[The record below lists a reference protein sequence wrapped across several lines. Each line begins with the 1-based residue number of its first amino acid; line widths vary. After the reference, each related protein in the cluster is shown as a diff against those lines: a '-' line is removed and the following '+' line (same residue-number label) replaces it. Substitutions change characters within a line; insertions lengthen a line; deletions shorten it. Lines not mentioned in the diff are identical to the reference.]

1 MDLLGKKIHGEF
13 KYYIYGITNFSRY
26 CRKYILE
33 NYGEDYFLG
42 YVETAPEVNVVD
54 GKNVF
59 PVSDMRY
66 EDGVKI
72 IIGSF
77 IHENIMKKN
86 LIQAGIEE
94 DCIISFPELY
104 PYFKCVGGTVE
115 CFSRVFIYP
124 DGWKTNEKL
133 CEKIR
138 WFMPGRIKLVE
149 EPDKAD
155 VILVYR
161 VSAAADLLAEYNDKI
176 YIVDPEFFYYIE
188 SSNWGALYYS
198 SFSKGELEVYREC
211 SKQIFRKMRNENI
224 KSKVRKGNIFCSGPS
239 INEFIEHFD
248 AYKGIDREFNV
259 ICNSMVKDKEML
271 DVIKP
276 SLLAFTDLNYYISPT
291 AYCRQFM
298 ADVIEGWN
306 KYHYYIAV
314 HEYEVPLF
322 LKHYPQFQGYVIGIA
337 NTSKERCF
345 PSEENLYVKNAKN
358 IATEMML
365 PIASELCDEI
375 GIFGCTGR
383 VESETFYWQHNDRT
397 QYKDL
402 MQSIFDTYPSLFR
415 DQGYA
420 NYYKIHCQ
428 NVEHLLKYGE
438 EKGKKYYNYTTS
450 FIPALKERSL

>member
-1 MDLLGKKIHGEF
+1 MDLLGKKMQSGY

-33 NYGEDYFLG
+33 NYGEDHFLG
-42 YVETAPEVNVVD
+42 YVETAPEANIVD
-54 GKNVF
+54 GKQVF
-59 PVSDMRY
+59 SASDIQHKK
-66 EDGVKI
+66 DGKV

-77 IHENIMKKN
+77 FHREIMKKN
-86 LIQAGIEE
+86 LIQVGMAE
-94 DCIISFPELY
+94 DAIISFQELY

-115 CFSRVFIYP
+115 GLSRVFIYP
-124 DGWKTNEKL
+124 DGWRTNEKL
-133 CEKIR
+133 CEKIK
-138 WFMPGRIKLVE
+138 WFMPDRVELAE

-155 VILVYR
+155 IILVYHA
-161 VSAAADLLAEYNDKI
+161 SAASDLLEAYHDKV

-198 SFSKGELEVYREC
+198 SFSKDELEIYREY
-211 SKQIFRKMRNENI
+211 SKQIFQRMRDEQ
-224 KSKVRKGNIFCSGPS
+224 KKRGVQKGNIFCSGPS
-239 INEFIEHFD
+239 INEFIEQFEK
-248 AYKGIDREFNV
+248 YKGIDKDFNV

-306 KYHYYIAV
+306 RYHYYIAM
-314 HEYEVPLF
+314 HEYEIPLF
-322 LKHYPQFQGYVIGIA
+322 LKHYPQFQGYVIGIS
-337 NTSKERCF
+337 NHSKVRCF
-345 PSEENLYVKNAKN
+345 PSEENLNVKNAKN
-358 IATEMML
+358 IVTEMML

-383 VESETFYWQHNDRT
+383 TEGETFYWQHNDRT

-402 MQSIFDTYPSLFR
+402 MQSIFDTWPSLFR
-415 DQGYA
+415 DQGYD
-420 NYYKIHCQ
+420 NYYKIHCR
-428 NVEHLLKYGE
+428 NVEQLIQYGE
-438 EKGKKYYNYTTS
+438 EKGKKYCNYTTS